1 MYEER
6 NSGFFSSIF
15 LCEKTFGTMR
25 EKPVHVGSKIYGERK
40 TFKPLNDPSHRIL
53 GRFGYGYRNM
63 YLPSCCFGAL
73 LGAPILR
80 AEQFRYYWKLSEYME
95 CMVIFVGFLLSK
107 WNRRLIVFI
116 PLLITNTSL
125 KERETRETPFR
136 SLLVRY
142 EHTTQNSESQELIL
156 CFLLTLLS

>member
-1 MYEER
+1 MALLCELFFGKMREKHVHVGSKMYEER
-6 NSGFFSSIF
+6 NSIFSACFF
-15 LCEKTFGTMR
+15 EKTFGTMR
-25 EKPVHVGSKIYGERK
+25 ENSVHVGSKIYGERK
-40 TFKPLNDPSHRIL
+40 TFKPLNDPSHCIL
-53 GRFGYGYRNM
+53 ERFGYGYRSM
-63 YLPSCCFGAL
+63 YRPSCCFGAL

-125 KERETRETPFR
+125 
-136 SLLVRY
+136 
-142 EHTTQNSESQELIL
+142 
-156 CFLLTLLS
+156 